1 MLGLNKFINGKMERK
16 KKVNTMK
23 LLFSK
28 TWWGSKET
36 K

>member
-1 MLGLNKFINGKMERK
+1 MLGLNKFINGKRKK